1 MFEKTTILIE
11 KIILSGVSSIVKNH
25 KIKDNSM
32 SMVKNAS
39 NHKPIIYRSVSFGTA
54 VRLSCAASLCVGF
67 LLFFFLNRIQ
77 AQSSQRDKNLSLFY
91 ACHLYIRLRSLQRQ
105 PGAPCIV
112 ALRT

>member
-39 NHKPIIYRSVSFGTA
+39 
-54 VRLSCAASLCVGF
+54 
-67 LLFFFLNRIQ
+67 
-77 AQSSQRDKNLSLFY
+77 
-91 ACHLYIRLRSLQRQ
+91 HL
-105 PGAPCIV
+105 
-112 ALRT
+112 